1 MHWQIRDRTLN
12 LDRPLVM
19 GILNITPDSFSDGG
33 RFRSVDDA
41 LRRAEE
47 MISEG
52 ADIIDVGGESTR
64 PGSRPVSTDDE
75 IERVVPIV
83 KEIKAK
89 FDIPISI
96 DTHKSPVAFAAV
108 DVGAAIVNDISAF
121 RFDPSMAKTIAEL
134 GAGVVLMHSRGTIEA
149 LHTTETAE
157 NIFDDVSRDFRRA
170 VAVALAAGVN
180 NEAIALDVGIGFG
193 KTLEQNLALIAG
205 VGRLIDEFRPYPF
218 LIGTS
223 RKSFIGKLLGGVSVD
238 QRLEGSLATAVI
250 AVWNGVKIVRTHDIK
265 ETLSAI
271 KIADA
276 LCPESSSSLSP

>member
-12 LDRPLVM
+12 LDRPLIM

-33 RFRSVDDA
+33 RFRSVNDA

-64 PGSRPVSTDDE
+64 PGSRPVPTDDE
-75 IERVVPIV
+75 IERVVPI
-83 KEIKAK
+83 IKKIRAK

-96 DTHKSPVAFAAV
+96 DTHKSPVALAAV
-108 DVGAAIVNDISAF
+108 DAGAVIVNDISAF
-121 RFDPSMAKTIAEL
+121 RFDPAMPATVAEL
-134 GAGVVLMHSRGTIEA
+134 RAGIVLMHSRGSFEE
-149 LHTTETAE
+149 LHSTEPADD
-157 NIFDDVSRDFRRA
+157 IFKDVSRDFRRA
-170 VAVALAAGVN
+170 IDAACFAGIR

-223 RKSFIGKLLGGVSVD
+223 RKSFIGKLLGGASVD
-238 QRLEGSLATAVI
+238 QRLEGSLTTAVI

-265 ETLSAI
+265 ETSAAI
-271 KIADA
+271 KIVDA
-276 LCPESSSSLSP
+276 LCTESFSL